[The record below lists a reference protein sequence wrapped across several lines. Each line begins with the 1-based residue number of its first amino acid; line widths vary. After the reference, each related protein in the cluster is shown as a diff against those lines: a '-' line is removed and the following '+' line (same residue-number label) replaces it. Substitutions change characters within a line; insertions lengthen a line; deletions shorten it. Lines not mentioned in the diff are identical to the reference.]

1 VFVDSFDISNED
13 TLPQSLVFNPD
24 GTKMFVV
31 GRDGKD
37 INEYTLS
44 TGFDVSTASFVDSFD
59 VRNEE
64 TQPKGLAFN
73 NDGTKMFVVGYTDDE
88 VLEYNL
94 SPGFDVSTATFID
107 GFSVRSEDLIPSG
120 LAFNNDGTKMF
131 VVGQQ
136 DDDVNEYTLSTGFD
150 VSTASFVDAFDVS
163 NEESSPLDLKFNH
176 NGTRM
181 FVTGYN
187 GKDVNEYTLST
198 GFDVSTA
205 SFVDSFSVSS
215 EESAPTGLAF
225 NDDGTKMF
233 VSGKTGDDVNEYT
246 LSCAY
251 KVTSSSTCDDPSTI
265 KEVRGLID
273 AQIEIAKNFAKD
285 SSASALKRLSILRA
299 EKHDGSTSQ
308 NININFQ
315 NPALAQ
321 LADVMPVSTSGK
333 LNPLQKI
340 IPNDWATW
348 SEGSVSFGKIGETNL
363 SSAQDITSLGISIGA
378 DKKIN
383 ENRLLGVV
391 LRVGNND
398 VDVGTYGSAVDTD
411 AISLSLYG
419 SNSLDEDQ
427 FFDHVIGVSL
437 LNSDIVRKNSGNT
450 NTQTGDRDGKQIF
463 SSLKFGREFE
473 YNDMNITPTGRMDGS
488 FTHLNAYTESGNEA
502 IKYNDQDI
510 VSLMTSLGMMIDRDI
525 SLENSIVISRVNLEY
540 GKDFA
545 SSSKVVT
552 RYTSDNNT
560 TYSYQANKQDRDI
573 LTAGFGFDFTH
584 IQGLIISAD
593 YQKQKIIS
601 EGSIDTLLLAA
612 SFVSKRETEYAMT
625 LEGTD
630 DFAVGLNVAKNIN
643 GFNFTVGSN
652 YTLMSE
658 IPDYGAILKVSN
670 TF

>member
-1 VFVDSFDISNED
+1 MKKFTNFAKKIFIFFLIFNLTFVSTAQAAGVFVDSFDISDED

-94 SPGFDVSTATFID
+94 SPGFDVSTATFVD

-163 NEESSPLDLKFNH
+163 NEESSPLDLKFNR

-273 AQIEIAKNFAKD
+273 VQIETAKNFAKD

-333 LNPLQKI
+333 LNPL
-340 IPNDWATW
+340 
-348 SEGSVSFGKIGETNL
+348 
-363 SSAQDITSLGISIGA
+363 
-378 DKKIN
+378 
-383 ENRLLGVV
+383 
-391 LRVGNND
+391 
-398 VDVGTYGSAVDTD
+398 
-411 AISLSLYG
+411 
-419 SNSLDEDQ
+419 
-427 FFDHVIGVSL
+427 
-437 LNSDIVRKNSGNT
+437 
-450 NTQTGDRDGKQIF
+450 
-463 SSLKFGREFE
+463 
-473 YNDMNITPTGRMDGS
+473 
-488 FTHLNAYTESGNEA
+488 
-502 IKYNDQDI
+502 
-510 VSLMTSLGMMIDRDI
+510 
-525 SLENSIVISRVNLEY
+525 
-540 GKDFA
+540 
-545 SSSKVVT
+545 
-552 RYTSDNNT
+552 
-560 TYSYQANKQDRDI
+560 
-573 LTAGFGFDFTH
+573 
-584 IQGLIISAD
+584 
-593 YQKQKIIS
+593 
-601 EGSIDTLLLAA
+601 
-612 SFVSKRETEYAMT
+612 
-625 LEGTD
+625 
-630 DFAVGLNVAKNIN
+630 
-643 GFNFTVGSN
+643 
-652 YTLMSE
+652 
-658 IPDYGAILKVSN
+658 
-670 TF
+670 